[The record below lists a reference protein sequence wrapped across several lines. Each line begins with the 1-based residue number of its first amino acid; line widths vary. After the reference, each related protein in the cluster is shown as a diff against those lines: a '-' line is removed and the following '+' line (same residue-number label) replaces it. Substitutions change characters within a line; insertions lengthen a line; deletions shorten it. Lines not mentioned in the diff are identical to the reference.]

1 MLRNSSL
8 NIPSA
13 FRIHW
18 PNLQAQFMVQLHT
31 FSVLQIFMEK
41 RDLLF
46 LLQEPEEIV
55 LDGYNLGKTY
65 LGFL

>member
-1 MLRNSSL
+1 
-8 NIPSA
+8 
-13 FRIHW
+13 
-18 PNLQAQFMVQLHT
+18 MVQLHT